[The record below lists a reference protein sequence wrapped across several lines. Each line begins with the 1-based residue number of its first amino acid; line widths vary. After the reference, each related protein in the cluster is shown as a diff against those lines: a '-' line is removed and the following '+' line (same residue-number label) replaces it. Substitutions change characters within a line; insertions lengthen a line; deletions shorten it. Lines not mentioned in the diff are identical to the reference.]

1 MGGNTGRTVIKG
13 GTVSGNTGGI
23 GNDRGGNY
31 QGSIE
36 NIGSLKDMQNRD
48 LQRQVQQG
56 ISKFES
62 RLGVRSDV
70 RLADLSGAVGVAR
83 TNRDTGKTEV
93 FLNRQHFEVATPK
106 EVRAYKKRAYDAG
119 FLTRTNKP
127 TQHTVVHELSH
138 ALWNSHRKDQKSVT
152 AGKDISKLHKTFMRD
167 NSSKYGSYSKTN
179 INEFFA
185 EVMTKGVLG
194 KSDKYT
200 KGLFNIVKKNKL

>member
-1 MGGNTGRTVIKG
+1 MGGNTGRSVIKG

-31 QGSIE
+31 QGSIN
-36 NIGSLKDMQNRD
+36 NIGSLKEMQNRD

-70 RLADLSGAVGVAR
+70 RLADLSGSVGVAR
-83 TNRDTGKTEV
+83 TNLTTGKTEV
-93 FLNRQHFEVATPK
+93 FLNRKHFEVATPK
-106 EVRAYKKRAYDAG
+106 DVKAYKKRAYDSG
-119 FLTRTNKP
+119 FLTKTNKP

-138 ALWNSHRKDQKSVT
+138 ALWNSHRRDEKSVK
-152 AGKDISKLHKTFMRD
+152 AGKDIAKVHKAFMRD

-200 KGLFNIVKKNKL
+200 NALFKIAKQNKL

>member
-23 GNDRGGNY
+23 GNDAGGNY

-83 TNRDTGKTEV
+83 TSRDTGKTEV
-93 FLNRQHFEVATPK
+93 FLNRKHFEVATPK
-106 EVRAYKKRAYDAG
+106 EVRAYKKRAYDSG

-138 ALWNSHRKDQKSVT
+138 ALWNSHRKDDKSVT

-167 NSSKYGSYSKTN
+167 NSPKYGSYSKTN